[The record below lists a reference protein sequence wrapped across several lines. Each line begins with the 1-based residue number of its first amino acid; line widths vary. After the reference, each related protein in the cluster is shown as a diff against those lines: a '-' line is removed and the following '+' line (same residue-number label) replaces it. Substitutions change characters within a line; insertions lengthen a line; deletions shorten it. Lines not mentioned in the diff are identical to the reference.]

1 MSSAGERLR
10 TLINE
15 PGLIVCPVVNGPLSA
30 RLAQEV
36 GFSTVLLGGL
46 GVAAERFA
54 LPDLGLITFSDML
67 DQLRNTCAAVPGF
80 PVIADGDTGY
90 GNALNVRRTV
100 IEYSRAGTAGIL
112 LEDQLWPKKCGHYA
126 GRHAVVSAE
135 EARMKIRAAVDARRE
150 AGVDIIIVARTDA
163 RSAVDFDEAMRRAK
177 IFEEEGADIIF
188 IEALKS
194 EEELRTFAA
203 SVTTKTWANM
213 MPRTPLVS
221 RTALAEMGFKIVTY
235 NVALTATVHAVRAAF
250 TALAKD
256 DTSELPPIAS
266 FDELADLVEL
276 PAFKEIESRYAIAEQ
291 DSPTDPFA
299 DSKGTSADK
308 RHNSEIA

>member
-1 MSSAGERLR
+1 MSTAGQRLR
-10 TLINE
+10 TLIDE
-15 PGLIVCPVVNGPLSA
+15 QGLIVCPVVNGPLSA
-30 RLAQEV
+30 RLAQDV

-100 IEYSRAGTAGIL
+100 IEYARAGAAGIL
-112 LEDQLWPKKCGHYA
+112 LEDQLWPKKCGHYS
-126 GRHAVVSAE
+126 GRHAVVTAE

-150 AGVDIIIVARTDA
+150 AHVDIIIVARTDA
-163 RSAVDFDEAMRRAK
+163 RSAVDLSEAMRRAK
-177 IFEEEGADIIF
+177 IFQEEGADIVF
-188 IEALKS
+188 IEALKT
-194 EEELRTFAA
+194 EEELRAFAA
-203 SVTTKTWANM
+203 SLTTHTWANM

-235 NVALTATVHAVRAAF
+235 NVALTATVHAMRAAF

-256 DTSELPPIAS
+256 DMSQLPPLAS

-276 PAFKEIESRYAIAEQ
+276 PVFKEAESRYAVSQE

-299 DSKGTSADK
+299 DSSDRSG
-308 RHNSEIA
+308 

>member
-1 MSSAGERLR
+1 MSTAGRRLR
-10 TLINE
+10 TLIDE

-30 RLAQEV
+30 RLAQDV
-36 GFSTVLLGGL
+36 GFVTVLLGGF
-46 GVAAERFA
+46 GVAGERFA

-80 PVIADGDTGY
+80 SVIADGDTGY
-90 GNALNVRRTV
+90 GNALNVQRTV
-100 IEYSRAGTAGIL
+100 IEYARAGAAGIL
-112 LEDQLWPKKCGHYA
+112 LEDQLWPKKCGHYS

-135 EARMKIRAAVDARRE
+135 EARMKIRAAVDARRD

-163 RSAVDFDEAMRRAK
+163 RSAVDLDEAMRRAK
-177 IFEEEGADIIF
+177 IFEEEGADVVF

-203 SVTTKTWANM
+203 SLTAHTWANM

-221 RTALAEMGFKIVTY
+221 RNSLAEMGIKIVTY
-235 NVALTATVHAVRAAF
+235 NVALAATVHAVRAAF

-256 DTSELPPIAS
+256 DISQLPPLAS

-276 PAFKEIESRYAIAEQ
+276 PAFKEAESRYLIPEP
-291 DSPTDPFA
+291 DSHTDPLPDFR
-299 DSKGTSADK
+299 DGSG
-308 RHNSEIA
+308 